1 MKRTQ
6 TRKRTLALTVALG
19 ALVAGTAGCAAL
31 SNVMPGND
39 GAAPQVANSP
49 VRPGAP
55 APALTEANLTG
66 QAPTAAE
73 ATAFVADAEKQLAEA
88 SEYAGRVAWVR
99 ATNITYDTMWLEAK
113 ANAEYTELSV
123 KLANEAARFNDVEV
137 PFDVRR
143 KLNILTQGIVLPAP
157 NKPGSATELAEIT
170 TRLDSTYATGKFEY
184 KGEMITLDEASQIL
198 AASRDPAETKALYE
212 GWRTIS
218 PVMADDYTRMVDIAN
233 EGARELGFDDV
244 GAMWRSGYD
253 MEPDAFA
260 AETDRLWS
268 QVQPFY
274 ENLHCYVRTRLFE
287 TYGAE
292 VQPDSGPIRADLL
305 GNMWSQ
311 QWGNIYDVVAPA
323 EGGASS
329 YDMTERLVASG
340 YDARKMVETGEGFY
354 VSMGLPALPQ
364 TFWERSQITR
374 PEGREVVCHAS
385 AWDLDNLEDVRI
397 KMCTQVNADDFYT
410 VHHELGHNVYQ
421 RAYKDQ
427 PFLFKNGANDGFHE
441 AIGDFVGLSALT
453 PTYLNQIGLLEQVPG
468 ADEDIPFL
476 LKMALDKIAFLP
488 FGLMVDRWRWD
499 VFSGETSP
507 EEYNDAWS
515 ANMLKYQGLVPP
527 GDRPDNAFDP
537 GAKYHI
543 PGNTPYTRY
552 FLAHIYQFQFHRAAC
567 EQIGWTGPLHRCS
580 IYGNEAVGER
590 FNAMMEMGQS
600 RPWPEAMYAFTGQR
614 TGDASAIADY
624 FAPLN
629 TWLTEQNEGKDC
641 GW

>member
-1 MKRTQ
+1 MKRTL
-6 TRKRTLALTVALG
+6 TITVAVG
-19 ALVAGTAGCAAL
+19 ALVAGAAGCAAL
-31 SNVMPGND
+31 SNGMSGND

-73 ATAFVADAEKQLAEA
+73 AAAFVADAERQLAEA

-157 NKPGSATELAEIT
+157 NKPGAATELAEIT

-287 TYGAE
+287 TYGAD

-311 QWGNIYDVVAPA
+311 QWGNIYDVVAPRT
-323 EGGASS
+323 GGTSS
-329 YDMTERLVASG
+329 YDMTELLVEAD
-340 YDARKMVETGEGFY
+340 YDAEKMVRTGEGFY
-354 VSMGLPALPQ
+354 TSLGLAPLPD

-453 PTYLNQIGLLEQVPG
+453 PTYLNQIGLLDEVPG

-507 EEYNDAWS
+507 DEYNDAWS